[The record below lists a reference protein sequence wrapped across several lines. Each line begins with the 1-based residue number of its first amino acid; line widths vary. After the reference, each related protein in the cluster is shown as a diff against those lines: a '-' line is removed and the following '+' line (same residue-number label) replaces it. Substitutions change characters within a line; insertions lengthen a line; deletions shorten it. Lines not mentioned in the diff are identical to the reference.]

1 MNCGKIHA
9 LGRRCSVI
17 RSRRISLSVIP
28 QGLGQLQNRYPDNEW
43 VEIIG
48 NADTTLFLGCTD
60 DITARMISDRAG
72 EITVA
77 YSTDA
82 EVYNKMQL
90 AKWSPQYRESH
101 SVGKRKLLTVD
112 EVLRLPVDK
121 ELIIL
126 RGQKVLLA
134 EKFDYTRHPHA
145 QLLTPVYAID
155 HVPAWRLDPPAA
167 EPAPSTP
174 SKPKGKSSRKA
185 KTTPKDSK
193 EEEPLCIVDARQLFL

>member
-1 MNCGKIHA
+1 MLLDEDA
-9 LGRRCSVI
+9 P
-17 RSRRISLSVIP
+17 LSVPGGVSISIIL

-48 NADTTLFLGCTD
+48 NADTTLFMGCTD

-90 AKWSPQYRESH
+90 AKWAPQYRESH

-112 EVLRLPVDK
+112 EVLRLP
-121 ELIIL
+121 
-126 RGQKVLLA
+126 RRSGA
-134 EKFDYTRHPHA
+134 
-145 QLLTPVYAID
+145 D
-155 HVPAWRLDPPAA
+155 HSARPEDI
-167 EPAPSTP
+167 E
-174 SKPKGKSSRKA
+174 SRK
-185 KTTPKDSK
+185 
-193 EEEPLCIVDARQLFL
+193 I

>member
-1 MNCGKIHA
+1 MGSA
-9 LGRRCSVI
+9 PPAA
-17 RSRRISLSVIP
+17 SRGWP
-28 QGLGQLQNRYPDNEW
+28 
-43 VEIIG
+43 
-48 NADTTLFLGCTD
+48 AAT
-60 DITARMISDRAG
+60 
-72 EITVA
+72 

-101 SVGKRKLLTVD
+101 SVGKRKLLTMD

-155 HVPAWRLDPPAA
+155 HVPAWRLHPPPAA
-167 EPAPSTP
+167 DPTP
-174 SKPKGKSSRKA
+174 PPPGKPKGKNGLKA
-185 KTTPKDSK
+185 KAATLKDSK
-193 EEEPLCIVDARQLFL
+193 EEEPLRIVDARQLFL

>member
-17 RSRRISLSVIP
+17 RSRRISLSVIL

-60 DITARMISDRAG
+60 DIKARMISDRAG

-112 EVLRLPVDK
+112 EVLRLPVDQ

-134 EKFDYTRHPHA
+134 EKFDYTLHPHA
-145 QLLTPVYAID
+145 QLLTPVHAID
-155 HVPAWRLDPPAA
+155 HVPAWRSNPPPVSVPAAAPPAKKA
-167 EPAPSTP
+167 KA
-174 SKPKGKSSRKA
+174 SRKVKA
-185 KTTPKDSK
+185 NAPKA
-193 EEEPLCIVDARQLFL
+193 EEEPLRIVDARQLFL